1 LPHIWRRLEIPR
13 TMLLA
18 QLHEVMQIA
27 FEWHHC
33 HLHSFE
39 TVCGEFGTPDE
50 ETSEHAK
57 TRPRQRSG
65 R

>member
-1 LPHIWRRLEIPR
+1 
-13 TMLLA
+13 MLLA